1 MRERLCGVSA
11 SVCVR
16 DEVCVRLRGKVCV
29 CASASLCERFV
40 RLHLCE
46 REGLCVWVREREK
59 VCVRGNV
66 CLHLCVWQCAPGYR
80 TDKEKMDFD
89 R

>member
-1 MRERLCGVSA
+1 MWRVCICVCERRGLCTFAREG
-11 SVCVR
+11 
-16 DEVCVRLRGKVCV
+16 VCV

-46 REGLCVWVREREK
+46 REGLCVWVREK